1 MLPPRVRRLFRL
13 AVHRRALLREET
25 DDEIRFHLEART
37 EQLVRRGMAPA
48 EARQEAER
56 RFGSLDAARRD
67 LQHSAQHRE
76 TRMRWHERF
85 DALTSDLRH
94 AFRALRRRPGFVA
107 GVVLTLALGIGAN
120 ATMFSIVDRLLLRP
134 PAHLSDPATAGRIYL
149 SSTYDGEESTA
160 RNHAYQRFLDLRE
173 RTRSF
178 SHMAA
183 FFTPELVIGVGDEAR
198 QERVMMASA
207 SMWPLFG
214 VRPVLGRFFV
224 DAEDQLP
231 AGTRVAVLGYGYWQ
245 SRYGGEPSVL
255 GKQIRIDRGDYTII
269 GVAPQGFTGVSP
281 QTVAAFVPIT
291 ASANDQF
298 GDRLRGRGNWYDTYN
313 MTWTEIMARRR
324 PGVSVEAANAD
335 LSSAYRWSMQKALAL
350 RTTPGGPTLEERKPR
365 AQLASMLS
373 ERGPMAGPESRVA
386 RWLAG
391 VAVLV
396 LCMACANVANLMLAR
411 TAQRRREL
419 AVRVALGVSRSRL
432 LVQQLSESVLLA
444 ALGGLAGLAVA
455 VWGGGALRA
464 VLLSDVDWTGSRV
477 DARLVLFT
485 VAIALAA
492 GLLTGL
498 VPVLH
503 ARRERVAD
511 ALKSGG
517 REGSLH
523 RSRLRTMLLVVQ
535 AAVSVVLLVGAG
547 LFVRSLRN
555 VHALELGYDPER
567 VLLVMPDLR
576 SVRLDSAGERSFNER
591 ILASAQDL
599 RGVEAA
605 SFTVMIPFWRTWS
618 ENITVPGMDT
628 SQVRGE
634 WLMNAVTP
642 DYFRAMGT
650 AIVRGRGIAAG
661 DRAGGEPV
669 AVASRSAARA
679 IWGDA
684 DPIGKCVRFGSD
696 TTPCHTIVGVAA
708 DIRRD
713 FREGPGRHFYL
724 SSAQRSMR
732 EPALL
737 LRMRGDAAGHSE
749 RIRREMQSR
758 MPGDA
763 FVRVTPMAEVVAPE
777 LRPWR
782 LGATMFTLFGGL
794 ALLVAAVG
802 LYSVV
807 SYGVAQRTHEL
818 GVRIALGARAR
829 DVVRLVV
836 GEGMRTTV
844 LGLVIGLAGALLAGR
859 WVASLLYEVSPRD
872 PLTLGGVMLAL
883 VLLAVIASLA
893 PAVRAAKTDPNVALR
908 AD

>member
-25 DDEIRFHLEART
+25 EDEIRFHLEART
-37 EQLVRRGMAPA
+37 EQLVRRGMRPA
-48 EARQEAER
+48 EARLEAER

-76 TRMRWHERF
+76 NRMRWHERL
-85 DALTSDLRH
+85 DSLTSDLRH

-134 PAHLSDPATAGRIYL
+134 PPHLRDPETAGRVYL
-149 SSTYDGEESTA
+149 FATFDGEESAA
-160 RNHAYQRFLDLRE
+160 RNHAYQRFVDLKE

-183 FFTPELVIGVGDEAR
+183 FFAPEMVIGMGEDAR
-198 QERVMMASA
+198 QERVVMASA
-207 SMWPLFG
+207 DMWPLFG
-214 VRPVLGRFFV
+214 VRPVIGRFFT

-231 AGTRVAVLGYGYWQ
+231 TGTRVAVLGYGYWQ
-245 SRYGGEPSVL
+245 SRYGGERSVL
-255 GKQIRIDRGDYTII
+255 GRRIRIDQADYTIV
-269 GVAPQGFTGVSP
+269 GVAPRGFTGVST
-281 QTVAAFVPIT
+281 QAVAAFVPIT
-291 ASANDQF
+291 ASANDRY
-298 GDRLRGRGNWYDTYN
+298 GDRPIGRGRWYETYN
-313 MTWTEIMARRR
+313 MTWTEIMARRK
-324 PGVSVEAANAD
+324 PGVSLEAANAD
-335 LSSAYRWSMQKALAL
+335 LTSAYRASMQKALAL
-350 RTTPGGPTLEERKPR
+350 RTTPGPTVDERRPR
-365 AQLASMLS
+365 GVLASMLS
-373 ERGPMAGPESRVA
+373 ERGPMAGPESKVA
-386 RWLAG
+386 TWLAG
-391 VAVLV
+391 VALLV

-419 AVRVALGVSRSRL
+419 AVRVALGVSRARL

-444 ALGGLAGLAVA
+444 VLGGLAGLAVA

-464 VLLSDVDWTGSRV
+464 LLLPDVDWSASRV
-477 DARLVLFT
+477 DARLVAFT
-485 VAIALAA
+485 AAIAIAA

-503 ARRERVAD
+503 ARRDRIAD
-511 ALKSGG
+511 ALKAGG
-517 REGSLH
+517 REGNVQ

-555 VHALELGYDPER
+555 VNALDLGYDPDR
-567 VLLVMPDLR
+567 VLVVMPDMR
-576 SVRLDSAGERSFNER
+576 STKLDSAADVAFQQRV
-591 ILASAQDL
+591 LAHATTL
-599 RGVEAA
+599 REVDAA
-605 SFTVMIPFWRTWS
+605 GWTLMIPFWRTWS
-618 ENITVPGMDT
+618 EDIAVPGRDS
-628 SQVRGE
+628 SQLRGD
-634 WLMNAVTP
+634 WYLNAVTP
-642 DYFRAMGT
+642 GYFRAMGT
-650 AIVRGRGIAAG
+650 EIVRGRGIEET
-661 DRAGGEPV
+661 DRPGAERV
-669 AVASRSAARA
+669 AVVSRSAAAA
-679 IWGDA
+679 IWPGGDA
-684 DPIGKCVRFGSD
+684 IGQCLKIGADSM
-696 TTPCHTIVGVAA
+696 PCSTVVGIAA

-713 FREGPGRHFYL
+713 FAEGPGRHIYL
-724 SSAQRSMR
+724 AMMQRTMS

-737 LRMRGDAAGHSE
+737 VRTRGDAAAQSE
-749 RIRREMQSR
+749 RLRRELQQL

-763 FVRVTPMAEVVAPE
+763 FVRVTSMEDVVAPSM
-777 LRPWR
+777 RPWR

-807 SYGVAQRTHEL
+807 SYGVTQRAHEL

-844 LGLVIGLAGALLAGR
+844 LGLVIGLAAALFAGR
-859 WVASLLYEVSPRD
+859 WVATLLYDVSPRD
-872 PLTLGGVMLAL
+872 PFTFVGVMIAL
-883 VLLAVIASLA
+883 VLLAVVASLA
-893 PAVRAAKTDPNVALR
+893 PALRAARTDPNVALR